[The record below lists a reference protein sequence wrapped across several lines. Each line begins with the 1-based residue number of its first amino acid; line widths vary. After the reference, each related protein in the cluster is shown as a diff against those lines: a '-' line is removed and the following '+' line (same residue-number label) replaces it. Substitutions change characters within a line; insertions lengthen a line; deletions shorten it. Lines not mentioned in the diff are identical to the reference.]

1 MKRYILSALVAIV
14 AIPLFAV
21 PADPTPFR
29 YTLPDGTTVMAQRHG
44 DEFHSYITSM
54 EGKLLEGTLDAEV
67 QKKANVRRR
76 MPRSAGSYTFP
87 TKGSP
92 RSLVLLVGFS
102 DLPFDQSRQD
112 FQDLLTKTGY
122 DHNGATGSCRD
133 YYIASSDS
141 IFSPQFDCFGP
152 FTVSQKMAY
161 YGANAGTSNSQH
173 AAEMVAEACQL
184 AHEAGVNFKDYDT
197 NNDGLLDNVFIFF
210 AGHNEAEGGGAN
222 TIWPHAGDISRMSL
236 KLDGVTVGSY
246 ACTSEYKGSAG
257 KTRCGIGTF
266 CHEFGHVIGQPDF
279 YDTDYNFY
287 TVGNWDI
294 MCQGSYNNNGN
305 TPPLFSAWERMYEG
319 WLTPKQLS
327 LPGNYALS
335 ATPFH
340 AEAYLIAAETH
351 NMNGTMPTPSEFFI
365 LENRNSNNVWD
376 SYLPGHGMLV
386 WHIDYSASAWSQNV
400 PNNGPTLMRMHL
412 EEANGIGWKKRS
424 QSASGTAGDPYPGS
438 MAVTTFTPTLHN
450 GTVLAD
456 QPLFNIEEK
465 GGIVTFTY
473 ISMGKSSL
481 KADKKE
487 LHFVTTVSDNKQ
499 IVDWTP
505 ESFELLGASLDPEE
519 EITVRGNNNFRLYIG
534 DEAPALTSSAWKA
547 SVSLKPNTDSIVEQR
562 VWVSFRPTA
571 KSCTTTSGVLTV
583 SSSAASLT
591 IPVYGDA
598 PRPTYV
604 TTPEVKEIAY
614 VTPYSFRAT
623 WGNVEDAELYY
634 LTLFQRSEG
643 ESKYVQGFEDFDDNA
658 KVLQSGWK
666 TNTNQTTTYA
676 KADGTKSLA
685 FTSHG
690 DQITSET
697 YPSPVTS
704 MSFWY
709 NSFTSTVDTI
719 GVLEVEAFNGTD
731 WEMADQVIVTNKAKR
746 VTASYDFEAEKNY
759 IAFRIT
765 WIDNGGAGLALDA
778 FTATISEKIDYIYRG
793 SQLYTVPTFDGTD
806 PYYTFSNLEP
816 ESDYY
821 FQIQCTDLD
830 KGCEEHLTALSEP
843 IEVRTLAGEPLD
855 GKAMTIG
862 YDSLYYSSPTRVVYL
877 TEPKTGDRLYFFDT
891 AGRQVYSIKVYTGAY
906 SYALP
911 ESAFRRGEVYMVQH
925 AKEGK
930 LGRKN
935 KRVKF
940 IFQ

>member
-76 MPRSAGSYTFP
+76 MPRSSGSHTFP

-173 AAEMVAEACQL
+173 ATEMVAEACQL

-222 TIWPHAGDISRMSL
+222 TIWPHASDISRMSL

-351 NMNGTMPTPSEFFI
+351 NMNGTMPTPSEFFL

-481 KADKKE
+481 KVDKKE

-547 SVSLKPNTDSIVEQR
+547 KDRHRSL
-562 VWVSFRPTA
+562 
-571 KSCTTTSGVLTV
+571 
-583 SSSAASLT
+583 
-591 IPVYGDA
+591 
-598 PRPTYV
+598 
-604 TTPEVKEIAY
+604 
-614 VTPYSFRAT
+614 
-623 WGNVEDAELYY
+623 
-634 LTLFQRSEG
+634 
-643 ESKYVQGFEDFDDNA
+643 
-658 KVLQSGWK
+658 
-666 TNTNQTTTYA
+666 
-676 KADGTKSLA
+676 
-685 FTSHG
+685 
-690 DQITSET
+690 
-697 YPSPVTS
+697 
-704 MSFWY
+704 
-709 NSFTSTVDTI
+709 
-719 GVLEVEAFNGTD
+719 
-731 WEMADQVIVTNKAKR
+731 
-746 VTASYDFEAEKNY
+746 
-759 IAFRIT
+759 
-765 WIDNGGAGLALDA
+765 
-778 FTATISEKIDYIYRG
+778 IS
-793 SQLYTVPTFDGTD
+793 
-806 PYYTFSNLEP
+806 
-816 ESDYY
+816 
-821 FQIQCTDLD
+821 
-830 KGCEEHLTALSEP
+830 
-843 IEVRTLAGEPLD
+843 
-855 GKAMTIG
+855 
-862 YDSLYYSSPTRVVYL
+862 
-877 TEPKTGDRLYFFDT
+877 
-891 AGRQVYSIKVYTGAY
+891 
-906 SYALP
+906 
-911 ESAFRRGEVYMVQH
+911 
-925 AKEGK
+925 
-930 LGRKN
+930 
-935 KRVKF
+935 
-940 IFQ
+940 